1 MTTPATSIDLR
12 APVLGVIAWLA
23 ALAALLAPAWLLA
36 TALAAGC
43 LWIVLRRLRGQ
54 QVLTQV
60 AWLVAA
66 CGVAASALLRA
77 DAVHDSAVEALAGER
92 ASVEAEV
99 VVTSDPVLR
108 PGRFEEYVVFRART
122 QTVTGRGH
130 RHRVRVPVLVIADKR
145 WQRLDL
151 GSRLRLSGRLQRSRT
166 SDLAGVLSPRGPP
179 TVIEQPGS
187 VPSFRRPPACLDP
200 RRGRPSPTRTAG
212 AGAGP
217 GRR

>member
-23 ALAALLAPAWLLA
+23 ALAALLAPGWLLA

-77 DAVHDSAVEALAGER
+77 DAVHDSAVDALAGER

-166 SDLAGVLSPRGPP
+166 SDLAGSPEPAGSSHGHRAA
-179 TVIEQPGS
+179 GS
-187 VPSFRRPPACLDP
+187 VPSFRRPPPGLDP
-200 RRGRPSPTRTAG
+200 RRGRPPPARTTG
-212 AGAGP
+212 TGAGP